1 MHVSA
6 SGRCVA
12 LIDMDF
18 FYCACERAL
27 DPSLLGL
34 PMAVVQYNPYENS
47 KSSGGGENI
56 GGVVS
61 LPAQPAAAR
70 VAVRDGRVLLPAAQ
84 NGSIIAVS
92 YEARERGVTRFF
104 RGREAVAKCPELVL
118 VQVPTS
124 HGKSD
129 MGVYRDFGAKA
140 LALIHRTCGEGALTE
155 KARESHTD
163 GGGETAASVD
173 EMYVDLTRPARALL
187 GATSYADVL
196 SEAAAAG
203 THVAGAEE
211 AEAEAEKGAQPTG
224 MLARNSF
231 RAGHAGQV
239 VRRIGEASAAWWQR
253 TPDEWDEGE
262 IQLAAGAV
270 IVARARAA
278 VSAELG
284 FTCSAGIAANK
295 LLAKLCGGLHKP
307 NQQTLLPRGAV
318 HALLDPLPIDRLR
331 GFGGKLGAILREGR
345 PDLGLPG
352 YATAGELRSG
362 GGAAAARLL
371 RGEWSHPGE
380 EAARAV
386 RMASGCDDDAVRE
399 RPLAKQV
406 GACKNFSGA
415 RGSVRGPIDSRA
427 GLAEWA
433 SQLAE
438 DIAARLAQ
446 QREEHGRI
454 ATTLVAHVSLDGQAG
469 RSRRSQL
476 RDPSA
481 CGIARQGVELL
492 GPLLELR
499 PPTRLGITNFGFSAD
514 SFEKEAHPKERGSLQ
529 RLFSAAAAAAPTQPR
544 TAAGGASGRGRGRG
558 SVGGASSKGAGRSRG
573 GVGSG
578 GPSGGGL
585 PAYFTKASVA
595 KSCMPPKALSRFA
608 ERGAG

>member
-1 MHVSA
+1 MEEA
-6 SGRCVA
+6 RRRC
-12 LIDMDF
+12 F
-18 FYCACERAL
+18 
-27 DPSLLGL
+27 SKLLGPFL
-34 PMAVVQYNPYENS
+34 Q
-47 KSSGGGENI
+47 
-56 GGVVS
+56 
-61 LPAQPAAAR
+61 
-70 VAVRDGRVLLPAAQ
+70 
-84 NGSIIAVS
+84 
-92 YEARERGVTRFF
+92 
-104 RGREAVAKCPELVL
+104 
-118 VQVPTS
+118 
-124 HGKSD
+124 
-129 MGVYRDFGAKA
+129 
-140 LALIHRTCGEGALTE
+140 
-155 KARESHTD
+155 
-163 GGGETAASVD
+163 ASVD

-284 FTCSAGIAANK
+284 FTCSAGIASNK

-415 RGSVRGPIDSRA
+415 RGSVRGPIDSKA
-427 GLAEWA
+427 GLVEWA

-529 RLFSAAAAAAPTQPR
+529 RLFSAAAAAAPCTAAAAAGPAPPASAAPASPPAAASAAVAASAVAAAASAAAAAPLAPSSPVAASATATRCLASIVDGGGGGGGGRGGLAACDVDSKRQRVGSPLALPPAAPAPAAVWSCSACTLDNEAGSARCALCGALRGSALPPATTLDEQSSSAGRTQPR

-558 SVGGASSKGAGRSRG
+558 GVGGASSKGAGRSRG

-585 PAYFTKASVA
+585 PAYFTKVPRSTV
-595 KSCMPPKALSRFA
+595 
-608 ERGAG
+608 